1 MVWMCMMDSD
11 ICIGGIMVWIC
22 MIDSDIYIYIG
33 GR

>member
-22 MIDSDIYIYIG
+22 MIDSDIYIG